1 MEKDTRSVEERRAQI
16 LREAEL
22 HRQGIVLA
30 RLHIKNGMRPDVI
43 MHNAIDSA
51 TYAVRSRVDSVL
63 TPAGLSVTA
72 LMPYAIRVF
81 GVLRR
86 RRKLKPALGV
96 AAVLGGAAWYLN
108 YRREK
113 KLMGLT

>member
-1 MEKDTRSVEERRAQI
+1 MEKDNRSLEERRAQI
-16 LREAEL
+16 LREGEQ
-22 HRQGIVLA
+22 HRQAITLA
-30 RLHIKNGMRPDVI
+30 RLHIKHGMKPDVI

-51 TYAVRSRVDSVL
+51 TYAVRSRVDTIL

-81 GVLRR
+81 GILRR

-96 AAVLGGAAWYLN
+96 LALVGGAAWYLN
-108 YRREK
+108 HRREK